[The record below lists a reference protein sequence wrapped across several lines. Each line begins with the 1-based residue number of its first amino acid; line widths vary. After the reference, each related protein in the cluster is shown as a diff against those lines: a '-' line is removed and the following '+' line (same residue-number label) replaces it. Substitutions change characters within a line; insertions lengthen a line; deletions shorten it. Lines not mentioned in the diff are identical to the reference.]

1 MVVDSRVLIV
11 DDNVLVRQVLR
22 CQLEAYGFEVDEA
35 CDGVQ
40 ALECVEQRPYAL
52 ILTDYRMPRLNG
64 LSLLSHIQQQGK
76 QIPVLLMSVDFIQE
90 EEQLAKAR
98 GASSV
103 LRKPIDGAL
112 LLRTIRTVI
121 ESPAASGT
129 SHHPSGFACH
139 S

>member
-1 MVVDSRVLIV
+1 MVFDTRVLIV

-22 CQLEAYGFEVDEA
+22 CQLEAHGFEVDEA

-40 ALECVEQRPYAL
+40 ALELVEQRPYAL
-52 ILTDYRMPRLNG
+52 VLTDYRMPRLNG
-64 LSLLSHIQQQGK
+64 LSLLAHIQQRGK
-76 QIPVLLMSVDFIQE
+76 QIPILLMSGDLIQE

-112 LLRTIRTVI
+112 LLRTIRTAI
-121 ESPAASGT
+121 ESPVASGI
-129 SHHPSGFACH
+129 SCHP
-139 S
+139 